1 MGKAQRSKGRRGELE
16 ALALLNEYGIEG
28 TLRYGQEETTGANGD
43 IETSVGNWEV
53 KRRASL
59 PSWLRPADNVRGVL
73 VRQDRGPWLVVMRA
87 NDVLSTMLD
96 LRLFVTAELSSESD
110 NDS

>member
-1 MGKAQRSKGRRGELE
+1 MGKSQRSKGRRGELE
-16 ALALLNEYGIEG
+16 ALTLLNEYGIEG

-43 IETSVGNWEV
+43 IESTAGNWEV

-73 VRQDRGPWLVVMRA
+73 VRQDRGPWLIVLRA
-87 NDVLSTMLD
+87 KDALSIISTSEGGD
-96 LRLFVTAELSSESD
+96 DAEEPSE
-110 NDS
+110 